1 MKLRHTR
8 SIFTVASALALSG
21 CTTFSFAP
29 PPVQADYKVAP
40 SKTVCGHAAA
50 SATLISRDYRG
61 ARNLIDNF
69 TSAYRCAS
77 HEVANGRQIFEVPS
91 FLALV
96 AAAIGPTFGLSDDSR
111 IAALGAASV
120 YGRAN
125 NYYAPRD
132 KVPAV
137 DAALDAVICIK
148 SESIGVAFFD
158 TRQGDT
164 EAARAAITAAQAEL
178 SKLQTGLTTLEV
190 RRVATVAELQK
201 LEQVADGSASVRAAL
216 SAELTIIE
224 TAIGSTRTE
233 LSALQIALSAI
244 VDPTT
249 VKAAAVTGLGIDGV
263 SDPALVV
270 SVNEQYFEMVSSAL
284 LSVERILAS
293 RLKSMG
299 KYDAAGL
306 QAEIAK
312 QLEDMRAADAK
323 LKPASAF
330 VGLTAPEKNEE
341 VKLQV
346 AAIQPRLQS
355 CVVRA
360 KLG

>member
-1 MKLRHTR
+1 MSIGHLRL
-8 SIFTVASALALSG
+8 SFTVASALALCG

-40 SKTVCGHAAA
+40 SKSVCGQVAV
-50 SATLISRDYRG
+50 SDTEISRDYRG

-69 TSAYRCAS
+69 TVAYRCAS

-125 NYYAPRD
+125 SYYAPRD

-158 TRQGDT
+158 TRQGDV
-164 EAARAAITAAQAEL
+164 EAARVAIVAAQTQLA
-178 SKLQTGLTTLEV
+178 KLQTALTTLEV

-201 LEQVADGSASVRAAL
+201 LAQVADSSAAARATL
-216 SAELTIIE
+216 LAELSIIE
-224 TAIGSTRTE
+224 AAIGSTTAE
-233 LSALQIALSAI
+233 LGALETALNSL
-244 VDPTT
+244 VDPKA
-249 VKAAAVTGLGIDGV
+249 VKVAGVTGLGIDGV

-312 QLEDMRAADAK
+312 QLEDMRTADAK

-330 VGLTAPEKNEE
+330 AGLSAPEKNEE

-346 AAIQPRLQS
+346 SAIQPRLQS

>member
-1 MKLRHTR
+1 MNLRHMRLIITA
-8 SIFTVASALALSG
+8 ASALALSG

-29 PPVQADYKVAP
+29 PPVQTDYKVAP
-40 SKTVCGHAAA
+40 SKSVCGQAAA
-50 SATLISRDYRG
+50 SDTLISRDYRG
-61 ARNLIDNF
+61 ARVLIDNF
-69 TSAYRCAS
+69 TVAYRCAS

-91 FLALV
+91 FIALV
-96 AAAIGPTFGLSDDSR
+96 AAAIGPTFGLSDDGR

-125 NYYAPRD
+125 SYYAPRD

-158 TRQGDT
+158 SRLGDA
-164 EAARAAITAAQAEL
+164 EAARVAIGAAQTQI
-178 SKLQTGLTTLEV
+178 SKLQTALATLEV

-201 LEQVADGSASVRAAL
+201 LAQAADSSAAARASL
-216 SAELTIIE
+216 SAELAIIE

-233 LSALQIALSAI
+233 LAALESALNTL
-244 VDPTT
+244 VDPKT

-263 SDPALVV
+263 SDPALVI

-293 RLKSMG
+293 RLKSIG

-312 QLEDMRAADAK
+312 QLEDMRTTDAK
-323 LKPASAF
+323 LKPASDFA
-330 VGLTAPEKNEE
+330 GLSAPEKNEE

-346 AAIQPRLQS
+346 AAIQPRLQN